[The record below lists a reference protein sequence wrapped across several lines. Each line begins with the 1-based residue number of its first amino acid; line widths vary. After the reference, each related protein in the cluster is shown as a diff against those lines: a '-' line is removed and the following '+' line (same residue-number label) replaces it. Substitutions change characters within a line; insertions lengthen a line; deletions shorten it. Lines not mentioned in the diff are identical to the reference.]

1 MIDPAHFSS
10 EVILVEPFFTHNLT
24 LRKIEMCFTVS
35 NRALISRCIYL
46 LYSETQAPVLC
57 DSQVANYTIVF
68 TERASGDTWQAV
80 SQPLREAGETV
91 AEIEVGWFELD
102 KSYNA
107 TVTISTALGNV
118 SSSTEF
124 GRSHINTCELY
135 LDVFEGSISS
145 ECDFRLHFLLK

>member
-35 NRALISRCIYL
+35 NCAIISRCIYL

-68 TERASGDTWQAV
+68 TERGSGDTWQAV

-124 GRSHINTCELY
+124 GRSHINT
-135 LDVFEGSISS
+135 
-145 ECDFRLHFLLK
+145 

>member
-1 MIDPAHFSS
+1 MN
-10 EVILVEPFFTHNLT
+10 VEPFFTHNLT

-35 NRALISRCIYL
+35 NRAIISRCIYL

-68 TERASGDTWQAV
+68 TERGSGDTWQAV
-80 SQPLREAGETV
+80 SQPLREARETV

-124 GRSHINTCELY
+124 GRSHINT
-135 LDVFEGSISS
+135 
-145 ECDFRLHFLLK
+145 

>member
-35 NRALISRCIYL
+35 NCAIISRCIYL

-80 SQPLREAGETV
+80 SQPLREVGETV
-91 AEIEVGWFELD
+91 TEIEVGWFELD

-124 GRSHINTCELY
+124 GRSHINT
-135 LDVFEGSISS
+135 
-145 ECDFRLHFLLK
+145 